1 MLLNVAVGGNLTSNQ
16 LPATSALP
24 ATMEVDYVRYY
35 RDKTA
40 QDIADEKEQ
49 AAKEEAAKKAAA
61 AKAEEEKKAKA
72 KPARATV
79 KSMKNVKGRKVS
91 LTIKKIK
98 DAKGYQIR
106 YCDNKRF
113 QGYIQKNTT
122 KTKYTLKRLEK
133 KSTCYVKVRAYKVYK
148 GKKIYGSWSKV
159 KHVKIKK

>member
-1 MLLNVAVGGNLTSNQ
+1 MHRIVLQRWLRNC
-16 LPATSALP
+16 
-24 ATMEVDYVRYY
+24 R
-35 RDKTA
+35 
-40 QDIADEKEQ
+40 I
-49 AAKEEAAKKAAA
+49 
-61 AKAEEEKKAKA
+61 
-72 KPARATV
+72 
-79 KSMKNVKGRKVS
+79 
-91 LTIKKIK
+91 IKKIK